1 MRLSVLAVLLV
12 VAAAPAWA
20 KPKKK
25 DKAAKTDPVKTEV
38 KQPVSCPDGA
48 PDQPTLD
55 KFAAGDADAAQAVKA
70 YATRCPSFACRVGKD
85 LYLQGYTYKDSDTDK
100 AIKLL
105 KLAVDLGPKE
115 EECGAKAKPLLA
127 RLSKAKN

>member
-1 MRLSVLAVLLV
+1 MRLSVLAVVVL

-25 DKAAKTDPVKTEV
+25 DKQPDPVKSEV
-38 KQPVSCPDGA
+38 RHPVSCPDGA

-55 KFAAGDADAAQAVKA
+55 KFAAGDADAAQAVKG

-105 KLAVDLGPKE
+105 KLAVDLGPKD

-127 RLSKAKN
+127 KLSKGRN